1 MIDNQKIRPLAI
13 YQLLKNHTDSS
24 VVLGT
29 FEIAQTLNL
38 EGLPTSIKEVKEDV
52 KLLKEWGFGIC
63 EVKGEDAYYVSNKIF
78 SDDEL
83 CSLIDAI
90 ESTTSI
96 TESKATELI
105 NKLARLAGF
114 GSAESF
120 KKRTGFDSK

>member
-24 VVLGT
+24 VALGT

-63 EVKGEDAYYVSNKIF
+63 EVKGEDAYYSIF
-78 SDDEL
+78 AFL
-83 CSLIDAI
+83 FFAFCLIIQSLIYI
-90 ESTTSI
+90 
-96 TESKATELI
+96 
-105 NKLARLAGF
+105 
-114 GSAESF
+114 
-120 KKRTGFDSK
+120 